1 MSRKKRRLTL
11 ANISLCAGIVGVVIA
26 AGNLHAGIETRDREH
41 ESRRAQEAI
50 AANEA
55 LSKSV
60 GRLYKGAKLSYRAS
74 LKTWEAT
81 GRWPRGSDSEA
92 YQVVID
98 AGTDVKRLQP
108 GVRDQKLVG
117 LLNALGND
125 IEAMCEARSPQTA
138 NRAAAKMV
146 QHFQA
151 SSTRIAYVWS
161 QATKRLQ
168 TIG

>member
-1 MSRKKRRLTL
+1 MSRKKRRWTLT
-11 ANISLCAGIVGVVIA
+11 NVSLCAGIVGVVIA
-26 AGNLHAGIETRDREH
+26 AGTLRSGIETRDREH
-41 ESRRAQEAI
+41 ESRRAHEAI

-60 GRLYKGAKLSYRAS
+60 GRWYKGAKLSDRAS

-81 GRWPRGSDSEA
+81 GRWPRGSASEA
-92 YQVVID
+92 YEVVID

-108 GVRDQKLVG
+108 GVRDQKLVR
-117 LLNALGND
+117 LLKALRSD
-125 IEAMCEARSPQTA
+125 IETMCEARSPQTA

-146 QHFQA
+146 RHFEA
-151 SSTRIAYVWS
+151 SSDRIAYVWTEE
-161 QATKRLQ
+161 TKRLQ